1 MRKNFRKKNFFDRVC
16 AGKKI
21 SSRAEIP
28 LLPRFKRS
36 TSSFAMPNNECS
48 GVLGHAPRKALAVK
62 KAPKKG
68 PGKAQADKCDTSG
81 KPPKKGPGKA
91 QAEKC
96 DTSGNPPK
104 KPAPTGLEVVRAA
117 PCSPRSPSYERE
129 SWWDSHIDLARR
141 VDESFEALK
150 DLKQYVTRLEEEC
163 AKDRAARGL

>member
-1 MRKNFRKKNFFDRVC
+1 M
-16 AGKKI
+16 
-21 SSRAEIP
+21 
-28 LLPRFKRS
+28 LTRFNRS

-48 GVLGHAPRKALAVK
+48 GVLGRAPRKALAVK
-62 KAPKKG
+62 KASKKG

-81 KPPKKGPGKA
+81 KAPKKGPG
-91 QAEKC
+91 

-104 KPAPTGLEVVRAA
+104 KPAPTGLEVVHAA

-141 VDESFEALK
+141 INESFEALK
-150 DLKQYVTRLEEEC
+150 DLKEHVKRLEEEC